1 MIYQSPKIGQEIR
14 QYNGALIRKKITTR
28 NRQVYK
34 PQTAYQAAIIQQCEL
49 LQVNLPKTNLNLKKM
64 KSTIASVA
72 IVVALLAGCAL
83 GGPVGA
89 VPVGPISVQDNNIG
103 DIVNV
108 GVNIQ
113 ADIKT
118 EIDSTIVNVL
128 VALLTQI
135 GDLNLGGGAPAAEEQ
150 EVAVPLQNG
159 DLLKALGNL
168 KALGEMGEQ
177 PKEQLEK
184 VLSEKAEQFVQQLL
198 KKN

>member
-1 MIYQSPKIGQEIR
+1 
-14 QYNGALIRKKITTR
+14 
-28 NRQVYK
+28 
-34 PQTAYQAAIIQQCEL
+34 
-49 LQVNLPKTNLNLKKM
+49 M

-72 IVVALLAGCAL
+72 IVVALLVGCAL

-89 VPVGPISVQDNNIG
+89 VPGGPISVQDNNIG

-128 VALLTQI
+128 VALLTQT
-135 GDLNLGGGAPAAEEQ
+135 GDLNLGGGAPEEQ

-184 VLSEKAEQFVQQLL
+184 D
-198 KKN
+198 